1 MNRFKKYGI
10 PVLIIL
16 LAMGAVR
23 AMVKRKSEPAKVQL
37 EKVVPTVSVML
48 LEKNSTPLTVHGT
61 ALVEPFE
68 MVTLVPEVRGK
79 VSYVSEKLTS
89 GAQIAKGE
97 KLIKIEDRDYR
108 LNLQSVKTNYEN
120 AKLGLLME
128 QEESRIAKTQWEEY
142 QKRNPKATASLFTL
156 REPQLKKA
164 EVTLKSAEAQVGL
177 AQLNV
182 NRTVIKAPFDAVA
195 VTKNVDKGQV
205 VAGTPLATLYGTARA
220 KLEVALSKED
230 VDLLGD
236 VIGQEVTVSTAINYK
251 SFSWKGTVLGV
262 SPQLNPRSRMV
273 DLIVTVEKPL
283 TQNSEKALQF
293 GLFVDVSFKE
303 AVQSSYFSIPRK
315 ALIDGRK
322 VRLLQNGRLKIKQVQ
337 FITWDGEVAQVRSE
351 LNEGDTLITSS
362 LDLTVDGMEVKVA
375 K

>member
-1 MNRFKKYGI
+1 MNWFKKYGI

-23 AMVKRKSEPAKVQL
+23 AMVKRKSEPEKVSL
-37 EKVVPTVSVML
+37 EKVIPTVSVVL
-48 LEKNSTPLTVHGT
+48 LEKNSTPLQVKGT

-68 MVTLVPEVRGK
+68 VVSVVPEVKGK

-89 GAQIAKGE
+89 GAQITKGE
-97 KLIKIEDRDYR
+97 KILKIEDRDYL

-128 QEESRIAKTQWEEY
+128 QEESRIAKEQWDDY
-142 QKRNPKATASLFTL
+142 RKRNPKATASLFTL

-177 AQLNV
+177 ARLNLS
-182 NRTVIKAPFDAVA
+182 RTTIKAPFNAVA
-195 VTKNVDKGQV
+195 VSKTVDKGQV
-205 VAGTPLATLYGTARA
+205 VAGTPVATLYGTDRA
-220 KLEVALSKED
+220 KLQVALSKED

-236 VIGQEVTVSTAINYK
+236 VLEQDVTVSTRINSKIY
-251 SFSWKGTVLGV
+251 SWSGKVFGI
-262 SPQLNPRSRMV
+262 SPQLNPQSRMV
-273 DLIVTVEKPL
+273 HLIVTVESPL

-293 GLFVDVSFKE
+293 GLFVDVTFRE
-303 AVQSSYFSIPRK
+303 AEQSSYFSIPRK
-315 ALIDGRK
+315 ALIEGRM
-322 VRLLQNGRLKIKQVQ
+322 VRLVKEGKLVLQEVE
-337 FITWDGEVAQVRSE
+337 FITWDGDVAQIRGD
-351 LNEGDTLITSS
+351 LTPGDTLITSV
-362 LDLTVDGMEVKVA
+362 LNLTIDGMEVQVA